1 MFWAFAG
8 LDSRELGQL
17 QNRKTEKG
25 KKIKSWVCNTC
36 LHLDKTFLQIEIVRE
51 YRYCN
56 RIHAFRC
63 IQVFSFSVNKNDN
76 RPKTLYIAHRKR

>member
-25 KKIKSWVCNTC
+25 KRQKAGCVTP
-36 LHLDKTFLQIEIVRE
+36 
-51 YRYCN
+51 
-56 RIHAFRC
+56 
-63 IQVFSFSVNKNDN
+63 VFIL
-76 RPKTLYIAHRKR
+76 TKRSYKLK